1 MTGLI
6 SMAAAHRIWTAHR
19 EIEAGTKLLANIDD
33 ALQRGE
39 DATPLDPFG
48 RRRPYQLGAPMGDNT
63 HKLLN
68 VNPRLARH
76 VIEAHIAEMR
86 RELVEAT
93 LAARIEMETETQ
105 AGPQEGEAA

>member
-1 MTGLI
+1 VTGLI

-48 RRRPYQLGAPMGDNT
+48 T
-63 HKLLN
+63 
-68 VNPRLARH
+68 
-76 VIEAHIAEMR
+76 
-86 RELVEAT
+86 
-93 LAARIEMETETQ
+93 
-105 AGPQEGEAA
+105 